1 LSFCDHVTRS
11 NRSLVD
17 ESYVKF
23 GIKSFWLDNSEPWSP
38 RPLSMYGRP
47 GAVGSS
53 GWSWADSGALFDVK
67 WPQLF
72 HDGLVSTGETE
83 VRFVVSNYCS
93 WFQTILLS
101 VL

>member
-1 LSFCDHVTRS
+1 MSFCDHVTRS

-53 GWSWADSGALFDVK
+53 GWS
-67 WPQLF
+67 
-72 HDGLVSTGETE
+72 
-83 VRFVVSNYCS
+83 
-93 WFQTILLS
+93 
-101 VL
+101 

>member
-1 LSFCDHVTRS
+1 
-11 NRSLVD
+11 
-17 ESYVKF
+17 
-23 GIKSFWLDNSEPWSP
+23 
-38 RPLSMYGRP
+38 MYGRP